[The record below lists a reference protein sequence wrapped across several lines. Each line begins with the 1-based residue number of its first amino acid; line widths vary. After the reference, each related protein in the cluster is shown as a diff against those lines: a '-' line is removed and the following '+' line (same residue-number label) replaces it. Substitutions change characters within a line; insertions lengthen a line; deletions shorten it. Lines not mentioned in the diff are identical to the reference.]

1 MREAAEQHGRPTVP
15 VSGLYFRMEDH
26 DHTKRFKNHMRLKLL
41 GTVAW
46 LEFPTRKRRRQFVLP
61 LSPDGE
67 DAVRIDWSS
76 AYPEWK
82 SGRLQL
88 VVEEG
93 ERGIREKEEVFW
105 KLHKEYSQ
113 EEVEKHLEAARSS
126 SRSGS
131 PVAMLMDGELTD
143 EDVAVSSSS
152 CKRQKIALVS
162 TPAAAGTRQGSEEEK
177 MLLNIQR
184 VLYINLTRRPDRR
197 AEVIRELQSL
207 RIPED
212 KIIRIEA
219 VDAKES
225 GGESHCELLPFPHS
239 CSGVRHA
246 ERLG

>member
-1 MREAAEQHGRPTVP
+1 MEQHLRMRESAEQHGRPTVP

-67 DAVRIDWSS
+67 DAIRIDWSP

-105 KLHKEYSQ
+105 KLHTEYSQ

-152 CKRQKIALVS
+152 CKRQKIALAS
-162 TPAAAGTRQGSEEEK
+162 TPAAAGTSQASEEA
-177 MLLNIQR
+177 LLSQR
-184 VLYINLTRRPDRR
+184 
-197 AEVIRELQSL
+197 
-207 RIPED
+207 
-212 KIIRIEA
+212 
-219 VDAKES
+219 
-225 GGESHCELLPFPHS
+225 
-239 CSGVRHA
+239 
-246 ERLG
+246 

>member
-1 MREAAEQHGRPTVP
+1 MEQHLRMRESAEQHGRPTVP

-67 DAVRIDWSS
+67 DAIRIDWSP

-105 KLHKEYSQ
+105 KLHTEYSQ

-143 EDVAVSSSS
+143 EDVAASSTS
-152 CKRQKIALVS
+152 CKVQETGHTDDL
-162 TPAAAGTRQGSEEEK
+162 
-177 MLLNIQR
+177 
-184 VLYINLTRRPDRR
+184 
-197 AEVIRELQSL
+197 
-207 RIPED
+207 
-212 KIIRIEA
+212 
-219 VDAKES
+219 
-225 GGESHCELLPFPHS
+225 
-239 CSGVRHA
+239 
-246 ERLG
+246 

>member
-1 MREAAEQHGRPTVP
+1 MEQHLRMRESAEQHGRPTVP

-67 DAVRIDWSS
+67 DAIRIDWSP

-105 KLHKEYSQ
+105 KLHTEYSQ

-143 EDVAVSSSS
+143 EDVAVSSTS
-152 CKRQKIALVS
+152 CKRQKKHKLPS
-162 TPAAAGTRQGSEEEK
+162 PLPQ
-177 MLLNIQR
+177 L
-184 VLYINLTRRPDRR
+184 
-197 AEVIRELQSL
+197 
-207 RIPED
+207 ED
-212 KIIRIEA
+212 A
-219 VDAKES
+219 VDASAAASASPDVAETHSS
-225 GGESHCELLPFPHS
+225 GEEIVLTSNLLAQRRGGAREWLDGP
-239 CSGVRHA
+239 RA
-246 ERLG
+246 

>member
-1 MREAAEQHGRPTVP
+1 MEQHLRMREAAEQHGRPTVP

-26 DHTKRFKNHMRLKLL
+26 DHTKRFKNHMWLKLL

-67 DAVRIDWSS
+67 DAIRIDWSP

-152 CKRQKIALVS
+152 CKRQKIALAS
-162 TPAAAGTRQGSEEEK
+162 TPAAAGTGQDSEEA
-177 MLLNIQR
+177 LLSQR
-184 VLYINLTRRPDRR
+184 
-197 AEVIRELQSL
+197 
-207 RIPED
+207 
-212 KIIRIEA
+212 
-219 VDAKES
+219 
-225 GGESHCELLPFPHS
+225 
-239 CSGVRHA
+239 
-246 ERLG
+246 

>member
-26 DHTKRFKNHMRLKLL
+26 DHTKRFKKHMRLTLL
-41 GTVAW
+41 GDVAW
-46 LEFPTRKRRRQFVLP
+46 LQFGTGKRRRQFVLP
-61 LSPDGE
+61 LSPAGE

-76 AYPEWK
+76 AYPEWE
-82 SGRLQL
+82 SGLLQL

-93 ERGIREKEEVFW
+93 ERGLREEEKVFW
-105 KLHKEYSQ
+105 KLHEEYSQ
-113 EEVEKHLEAARSS
+113 KEVEKHLEAAGSV

-131 PVAMLMDGELTD
+131 PLAMLMDGEFTD
-143 EDVAVSSSS
+143 EDVPVSSSS
-152 CKRQKIALVS
+152 CKRQKTVLAS
-162 TPAAAGTRQGSEEEK
+162 TPAAAGTSQDTEEEK

-219 VDAKES
+219 VDAK
-225 GGESHCELLPFPHS
+225 
-239 CSGVRHA
+239 
-246 ERLG
+246 

>member
-1 MREAAEQHGRPTVP
+1 MEQHLRMREAAQHHGRPTVP

-26 DHTKRFKNHMRLKLL
+26 DPTKRLKNGMRLKLL

-46 LEFPTRKRRRQFVLP
+46 LEFTTRRRRRQSVLP

-67 DAVRIDWSS
+67 DAIRIDWSS

-88 VVEEG
+88 VVAEG
-93 ERGIREKEEVFW
+93 EGGIREKEEVFW

-131 PVAMLMDGELTD
+131 LVAMLTDGEVTD
-143 EDVAVSSSS
+143 EDVAVISSS
-152 CKRQKIALVS
+152 CKHQKIALAS
-162 TPAAAGTRQGSEEEK
+162 TPAAARTRKDSEQKE

-184 VLYINLTRRPDRR
+184 VLYINLTRRPDRG
-197 AEVIRELQSL
+197 Q
-207 RIPED
+207 
-212 KIIRIEA
+212 
-219 VDAKES
+219 
-225 GGESHCELLPFPHS
+225 
-239 CSGVRHA
+239 
-246 ERLG
+246 